1 MTQYFPGLIDQ
12 KVSQYCPDATVT
24 RGQLA
29 AMLRRALDIAPDP
42 ANDTTPPRT
51 PRDLVGTIEDNGDVT
66 LEFTYDRAVLEI
78 QSPQGAT
85 TFDSATS
92 DEGATDNPMNMII
105 GKPIGVTLSDRAQV
119 KGVKSMNEMGHYMF
133 SRYAGKWI
141 PDAPGDVWGT
151 VLEGDYPTDAGEA
164 LTSPTFSVDATTYL
178 VEITHY
184 YDAENLWDGGNVKVN
199 GQEIAP
205 LVEAYESQNSLEN
218 PEILKPLLQKLEPF
232 GLLSGPVAEADG
244 GMALPYQTTG
254 LVFQKLAEY
263 WGSLWGI
270 CTIQC
275 VCARFFAEIENDGV
289 REMYLPQICA
299 GQRIACICITE
310 PDVGSNP
317 SSIATTLAGTRGGFL
332 LNGSKTF
339 ITNGVYSDYLV
350 VAAKTDPNAGGRGIS
365 IFIMDRDTP
374 GISATK
380 LDKLGWRASDTGEIA
395 FDNVRVH
402 QSQLMGE
409 EGKGF
414 SYLMQHLALERLIM
428 AINAHAR
435 SEWALEYTIDY
446 MKQREAFGK
455 SISTFQA
462 LRHKIADLS
471 AEVELCKSFNYQTAH
486 RLGQKEYVVK
496 EASMAK
502 LVSTK
507 VADEVANECLNEW
520 RCLGVLVW
528 VGTCSVHNSID
539 MSRLRD
545 KSVGEVSSR

>member
-1 MTQYFPGLIDQ
+1 MYFSEEHNFFRESFRDFLNKEVVPHIEKWEASGTIDGFIWKKMGEMGYFGISYPEQYGGLDLDVMYLVIYLEELQ
-12 KVSQYCPDATVT
+12 RVNSGGFA
-24 RGQLA
+24 A
-29 AMLRRALDIAPDP
+29 AMWVHPYLAMTHVLAEGSEEIKEKYL
-42 ANDTTPPRT
+42 PPSIT
-51 PRDLVGTIEDNGDVT
+51 GEK
-66 LEFTYDRAVLEI
+66 
-78 QSPQGAT
+78 
-85 TFDSATS
+85 
-92 DEGATDNPMNMII
+92 I
-105 GKPIGVTLSDRAQV
+105 GCLCIS
-119 KGVKSMNEMGHYMF
+119 
-133 SRYAGKWI
+133 
-141 PDAPGDVWGT
+141 
-151 VLEGDYPTDAGEA
+151 
-164 LTSPTFSVDATTYL
+164 
-178 VEITHY
+178 
-184 YDAENLWDGGNVKVN
+184 
-199 GQEIAP
+199 
-205 LVEAYESQNSLEN
+205 
-218 PEILKPLLQKLEPF
+218 EPF
-232 GLLSGPVAEADG
+232 GGSDVSG
-244 GMALPYQTTG
+244 MRTTAIKEDDHY
-254 LVFQKLAEY
+254 V
-263 WGSLWGI
+263 I
-270 CTIQC
+270 
-275 VCARFFAEIENDGV
+275 
-289 REMYLPQICA
+289 
-299 GQRIACICITE
+299 
-310 PDVGSNP
+310 
-317 SSIATTLAGTRGGFL
+317 
-332 LNGSKTF
+332 NGSKTF

-350 VAAKTDPNAGGRGIS
+350 VAAKTDPSAGGRGIS

-507 VADEVANECLNEW
+507 VADEVAYECLQM
-520 RCLGVLVW
+520 LGGYGYMEEYPLAR
-528 VGTCSVHNSID
+528 NLRD
-539 MSRLRD
+539 SRLGPIGGGTSEILREIIAKMVID
-545 KSVGEVSSR
+545 GKSYKPAT